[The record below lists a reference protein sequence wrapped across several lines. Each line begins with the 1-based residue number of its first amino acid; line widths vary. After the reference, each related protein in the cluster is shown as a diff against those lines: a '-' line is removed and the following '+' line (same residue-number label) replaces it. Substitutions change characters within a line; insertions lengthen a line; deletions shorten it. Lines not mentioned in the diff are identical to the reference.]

1 VRWQLERTMPGP
13 WFKKQKEDSMS
24 LSRRHFF
31 RNMGLGSAGL
41 LSTPFIIGRGHEA
54 MAFEAGALQPPDD
67 GGFIRIS
74 SNENARGP
82 GRKTMDALRN
92 TLTPRVGRGY
102 PPDYTGD
109 LVATIAEIYGV
120 SREHVI
126 VGTGSGPILEGAT
139 RAFCSAQK
147 PLVTAAPTYG
157 TPDQAA
163 RRINAPVKMVT
174 VNKSLGLDTDAMA
187 EAAKGAGM
195 IFFCNPNNPTGTV
208 HNAAAVEKFVR
219 RVKQSSPETRIL
231 IDEAYIDYAHDDA
244 VKTAVPLAKEL
255 PGVFVTRSFSKAHG
269 MAGLRLGYAIGQPE
283 TLKTISGAWNLG
295 SVNTLTAAAGIA
307 SLRDSKHIEEER
319 AENARVRDFTL
330 QAFKSMGFEAADNHT
345 NCIFVDLK
353 RPAKE
358 FREACAAL
366 KVSVGRDFPPFE
378 KTHSR
383 ITLGSM
389 DEMRQAVQVFKRVL
403 TASSTGAVGR

>member
-1 VRWQLERTMPGP
+1 
-13 WFKKQKEDSMS
+13 MS

-31 RNMGLGSAGL
+31 RNLGLGSAGL
-41 LSTPFIIGRGHEA
+41 LSTPFIIGRGSEA
-54 MAFEAGALQPPDD
+54 MAFEGGGLQPPDD

-92 TLTPRVGRGY
+92 ATTARVGRGY
-102 PPDYTGD
+102 PPDYTAD
-109 LVATIAEIYGV
+109 LVGTIADVYGV
-120 SREHVI
+120 SRESVI
-126 VGTGSGPILEGAT
+126 VATGSGAILEGAS
-139 RAFCSAQK
+139 RAFCSPDK

-163 RRINAPVKMVT
+163 RRINAPVKMIHVDR
-174 VNKSLGLDTDAMA
+174 SLGLDLDAMA
-187 EAAKGAGM
+187 DAAKGAGM

-208 HNAAAVEKFVR
+208 HNAAAVEQFVR
-219 RVKQSSPETRIL
+219 KVKQASPQTRIL
-231 IDEAYIDYAHDDA
+231 IDEAYIDYAHDPA
-244 VKTAVPLAKEL
+244 VKTTVPLTKEL

-269 MAGLRLGYAIGQPE
+269 MAGLRLGYAVGQPE
-283 TLKTISGAWNLG
+283 TLQAISRAWSLG
-295 SVNTLTAAAGIA
+295 SVNTLSAAAGVA
-307 SLRDSKHIEEER
+307 SLRDVQHIEEER

-330 QAFKSMGFEAADNHT
+330 SAFKTLGYEGPDSHT

-353 RPAKE
+353 RPASQ
-358 FREACAAL
+358 FREACAAM

-383 ITLGSM
+383 ITLGTM
-389 DEMRQAVQVFKRVL
+389 NEMKQAVQIFKRVL
-403 TASSTGAVGR
+403 TASTSSVGVR

>member
-1 VRWQLERTMPGP
+1 
-13 WFKKQKEDSMS
+13 MS

-31 RNMGLGSAGL
+31 RNLGLGSASL
-41 LSTPFIIGRGHEA
+41 PFIIGRGHEA
-54 MAFEAGALQPPDD
+54 MAFEAGVLQPPDD

-92 TLTPRVGRGY
+92 TITPRVGRGY

-109 LVATIAEIYGV
+109 LVATVAETYGV
-120 SREHVI
+120 SRDHVI
-126 VGTGSGPILEGAT
+126 VGTGSGPILEAAT

-147 PLVTAAPTYG
+147 GLVTAAPTYG
-157 TPDQAA
+157 TCDQAA
-163 RRINAPVKMVT
+163 RRIGAPVKMIT
-174 VNKSLGLDTDAMA
+174 VDKSLGLDIDAMA

-195 IFFCNPNNPTGTV
+195 VFFCNPNNPTGTV

-219 RVKQSSPETRIL
+219 RVRQSSPETKIL
-231 IDEAYIDYAHDDA
+231 IDEAYIDYTHDA
-244 VKTAVPLAKEL
+244 NVKTAVPLAKEL
-255 PGVFVTRSFSKAHG
+255 AGVFVTRSYSKAHG
-269 MAGLRLGYAIGQPE
+269 MAGLRLGYAVGQPE
-283 TLKTISGAWNLG
+283 TLKAISGAWNLG

-307 SLRDSKHIEEER
+307 SLRDAKHIEEER

-358 FREACAAL
+358 FRDACAAL

-389 DEMRQAVQVFKRVL
+389 DEMRQAVQVFRKVL
-403 TASSTGAVGR
+403 TASSTSAGGR

>member
-1 VRWQLERTMPGP
+1 MP
-13 WFKKQKEDSMS
+13 

-31 RNMGLGSAGL
+31 RNLGLGSAGL

-92 TLTPRVGRGY
+92 AITPRVGRGY

-109 LVATIAEIYGV
+109 LATTIADVYGV

-139 RAFCSAQK
+139 RAFCSPDK

-163 RRINAPVKMVT
+163 RRINAPVKMVH
-174 VNKSLGLDTDAMA
+174 VDKSLGLDLDAMA
-187 EAAKGAGM
+187 DAAKGAGM

-208 HNAAAVEKFVR
+208 HNYAAVEQFIR
-219 RVKQSSPETRIL
+219 RVKQASPQTRIL
-231 IDEAYIDYAHDDA
+231 IDEAYIDYVHDPG
-244 VKTAVPLAKEL
+244 VKTLVPLAKEL
-255 PGVFVTRSFSKAHG
+255 PGVFITRSYSKAHG

-283 TLKTISGAWNLG
+283 TLKAISGAWSLG
-295 SVNTLTAAAGIA
+295 SVNTLTAAAGVA
-307 SLRDSKHIEEER
+307 SLRDVKHIEEER

-330 QAFKSMGFEAADNHT
+330 SAFKSLGFEGPDSHT

-358 FREACAAL
+358 FREACAAQ

-383 ITLGSM
+383 ITLGTM
-389 DEMRQAVQVFKRVL
+389 DEMKQAVQVFKRVL
-403 TASSTGAVGR
+403 TAGSTSAAAR

>member
-1 VRWQLERTMPGP
+1 
-13 WFKKQKEDSMS
+13 MS
-24 LSRRHFF
+24 LSRRLFF
-31 RNMGLGSAGL
+31 RNLGLGSAGL

-82 GRKTMDALRN
+82 GKKTMDALRN

-109 LVATIAEIYGV
+109 LVATIAELYGV

-147 PLVTAAPTYG
+147 HLVTAAPTYG
-157 TPDQAA
+157 TADQTA
-163 RRINAPVKMVT
+163 RRINAPVKMIT
-174 VNKSLGLDTDAMA
+174 VNKSMGLDTDAMA

-231 IDEAYIDYAHDDA
+231 IDEAYIDYTHDDA

-283 TLKTISGAWNLG
+283 TLKAISGTWNLG

-307 SLRDSKHIEEER
+307 SLRDAKHIEEER

-358 FREACAAL
+358 FRDGCAAL

-389 DEMRQAVQVFKRVL
+389 EEMQKAVQVFKRVL
-403 TASSTGAVGR
+403 TTSSTGAVGR

>member
-1 VRWQLERTMPGP
+1 
-13 WFKKQKEDSMS
+13 MS

-31 RNMGLGSAGL
+31 GNLGFGSVGL
-41 LSTPFIIGRGHEA
+41 LSAPFIIGRGREA
-54 MAFEAGALQPPDD
+54 MAFEAEALQPPDD

-74 SNENARGP
+74 SNENPRGP
-82 GRKTMDALRN
+82 GKKTMDALRN
-92 TLTPRVGRGY
+92 TISPRVGRGY

-109 LVATIAEIYGV
+109 LVATIADIYGV
-120 SREHVI
+120 SRDHVI
-126 VGTGSGPILEGAT
+126 VGTGSGPILEAAT

-157 TPDQAA
+157 TCDQAA
-163 RRINAPVKMVT
+163 RRIGAPVKMIT
-174 VNKSLGLDTDAMA
+174 VDKSMGLDIDAMA
-187 EAAKGAGM
+187 EAARGAGM

-208 HNAAAVEKFVR
+208 HNGAAMEKFIR

-231 IDEAYIDYAHDDA
+231 IDEAYIDYTHDAA

-255 PGVFVTRSFSKAHG
+255 PGVFVSRSFSKAHG

-283 TLKTISGAWNLG
+283 TVKTIAGAWSLG

-307 SLRDSKHIEEER
+307 SLRDPKHIEEER
-319 AENARVRDFTL
+319 AENARVRDFTRE
-330 QAFKSMGFEAADNHT
+330 AFKSMGYEAADCHT

-358 FREACAAL
+358 FRDACAAL

-383 ITLGSM
+383 ITLGTM
-389 DEMRQAVQVFKRVL
+389 DEMRQAVQVFRKVL
-403 TASSTGAVGR
+403 TSSSTSAGVR

>member
-1 VRWQLERTMPGP
+1 
-13 WFKKQKEDSMS
+13 MS

-31 RNMGLGSAGL
+31 RNLGLGSAGL
-41 LSTPFIIGRGHEA
+41 LSTSFVIGRGREA
-54 MAFEAGALQPPDD
+54 MAFETGAWQAPDD

-82 GRKTMDALRN
+82 GRKTIEALRN
-92 TLTPRVGRGY
+92 TISPRVGRGY
-102 PPDYTGD
+102 PPDNTAE
-109 LVATIAEIYGV
+109 LVATIADLYGV
-120 SREHVI
+120 GRDHVI
-126 VGTGSGPILEGAT
+126 VGTGSGPILEAAT
-139 RAFCSAQK
+139 RAFCSAAK

-163 RRINAPVKMVT
+163 KRIGAPIKMIRVDR
-174 VNKSLGLDTDAMA
+174 SLGLDTDAMA

-208 HNAAAVEKFVR
+208 HNATDMERFVR

-231 IDEAYIDYAHDDA
+231 IDEAYIDYAHDA
-244 VKTAVPLAKEL
+244 GVKTAAPLAREI
-255 PGVFVTRSFSKAHG
+255 PGVFITRSFSKAHG

-283 TLKTISGAWNLG
+283 TVQAISHAWSLG
-295 SVNTLTAAAGIA
+295 SVNTLSAAAGIA
-307 SLRDSKHIEEER
+307 SLKDPKHIDEER

-330 QAFKSMGFEAADNHT
+330 QAFKDMGYEAPDCHT

-353 RPAKE
+353 RPASQ

-366 KVSVGRDFPPFE
+366 KVNVARDFPPFE

-383 ITLGSM
+383 ITLGTM

-403 TASSTGAVGR
+403 TTSSTGAAAR

>member
-1 VRWQLERTMPGP
+1 
-13 WFKKQKEDSMS
+13 MS

-31 RNMGLGSAGL
+31 RNLGLGSAGL
-41 LSTPFIIGRGHEA
+41 LSTSFVIGRGHEA
-54 MAFEAGALQPPDD
+54 MAFELGAVQAPDD

-92 TLTPRVGRGY
+92 SLSPRVGRGY
-102 PPDYTGD
+102 PPDNTAD
-109 LVATIAEIYGV
+109 LVATIADLYGV
-120 SREHVI
+120 GHDHVI
-126 VGTGSGPILEGAT
+126 VGTGSGAILEAGT
-139 RAFCSAQK
+139 RAFCSADK
-147 PLVTAAPTYG
+147 ALVTAAPTYG

-163 RRINAPVKMVT
+163 RRIGAPVKMIRVDR
-174 VNKSLGLDTDAMA
+174 SMGLDLDAMA
-187 EAAKGAGM
+187 DAAKGAGM

-231 IDEAYIDYAHDDA
+231 IDEAYIDYTHDPG
-244 VKTAVPLAKEL
+244 VKTAAPLAKEL

-269 MAGLRLGYAIGQPE
+269 MAGLRLGYSIGQPA
-283 TLKTISGAWNLG
+283 TLQAISRAWSLG
-295 SVNTLTAAAGIA
+295 SINTLTAAAGVA
-307 SLRDSKHIEEER
+307 SLRDAKHIDDER

-330 QAFKSMGFEAADNHT
+330 EAFKTMGFEAPDCHT

-353 RPAKE
+353 RPAKQ
-358 FREACAAL
+358 FRDACAAL

-378 KTHSR
+378 NTHSR

-389 DEMRQAVQVFKRVL
+389 DEMKQAVQVFKRVL

>member
-1 VRWQLERTMPGP
+1 
-13 WFKKQKEDSMS
+13 MS

-31 RNMGLGSAGL
+31 RNLGLGSAGL

-54 MAFEAGALQPPDD
+54 MAFELAGLQPPDD

-92 TLTPRVGRGY
+92 AITPRVGRGY

-109 LVATIAEIYGV
+109 LAATIAETYGV
-120 SREHVI
+120 GRDHVI
-126 VGTGSGPILEGAT
+126 VGTGSGPILEGGT
-139 RAFCSAQK
+139 RAFCASDK

-163 RRINAPVKMVT
+163 KRINAPVKMVR
-174 VNKSLGLDTDAMA
+174 VDRSLGLDLDAMA
-187 EAAKGAGM
+187 DAATGAGM
-195 IFFCNPNNPTGTV
+195 IFFCNPNNPTGTA
-208 HNAAAVEKFVR
+208 HNYAAVEQFVR
-219 RVKQSSPETRIL
+219 KVKQRSPQTKIL
-231 IDEAYIDYAHDDA
+231 IDEAYIDYVHDPG

-255 PGVFVTRSFSKAHG
+255 PGVFVTRSYSKAHG

-283 TLKTISGAWNLG
+283 TLKAISSTWNLG

-307 SLRDSKHIEEER
+307 SLRDTKHIEEER

-330 QAFKSMGFEAADNHT
+330 SALKSLGYEGTDSHT

-353 RPAKE
+353 RPASQ

-383 ITLGSM
+383 ITLGTM
-389 DEMRQAVQVFKRVL
+389 DEMKQAVQVFKRVL
-403 TASSTGAVGR
+403 TASSTSAGAR